1 MAENTIELTVRVNSE
16 TGQLEVV
23 SQKLKTLG
31 ADADKAGKS
40 ASGAGVGFKELGKAI
55 GGLASV
61 AAVTAFFKNAVQ
73 GAEEDNQA
81 MRRLKFA
88 VEAAGQSF
96 AQNQTQ
102 IEAWSKQIQA
112 ATRFTDG
119 QAIDTMGKF
128 VRITGDTV
136 QAQKASQ
143 LAMSLSV
150 ATGKDLSLTTETLT
164 NLINKNERGVMMARK
179 EFGSFVGGAKDGQQV
194 LDILSAKFG
203 DAAFKEEG
211 FTAATSQLKNNWDEF
226 SDSIGAA
233 VIPALTVLTGWLNKG
248 VNGIRAVGDALGAVA
263 ALWFTTVQGFSQA
276 ILAFLKRDFSSL
288 KTIAKD
294 TWEKISSITLESSE
308 MIRGEFVKMTEA
320 HAVHAEV
327 RIQQSQ
333 RVTESEQRDR
343 DKAAEDEAA
352 ANERA
357 VAMAEDLDRQLLA
370 INTDTLEKKKLL
382 LDNEIAAER
391 AKIVKTIS
399 LAQGR
404 NQALQTLDRIAFTRM
419 KVLQDAEVNV
429 KREMAFKT
437 VENALETLSIINS
450 MQSGHTA
457 AQVTRARVILAL
469 EKAIA
474 IARLWAAEAGKGVA
488 GIALASAG
496 TALIVAQFAQ
506 QSKAIGDAAK
516 VADTG
521 VDFSGTRT
529 DVDLGHGETYTD
541 GSVAVGGA
549 RTSGGVG
556 SGSSGMV
563 GGTGAVGGGVGGGI
577 VNVGGIS
584 INLDVASLDLS
595 AVEVV
600 ARRIR
605 EAVLSGTVEAVK
617 MAVAI
622 NIAAQKN
629 SDMAI

>member
-248 VNGIRAVGDALGAVA
+248 VNGIRAVGDALGALA

-308 MIRGEFVKMTEA
+308 MIRGEFVKTTEA

>member
-40 ASGAGVGFKELGKAI
+40 ASGAGAGFKELGKAI

-88 VEAAGQSF
+88 VEATGESF
-96 AQNQTQ
+96 TQNQTQ